1 MISKK
6 ILFSIVGV
14 VSIHMIISTYVSTIY
29 NKNVTASN
37 EPAASASVSYDVDV
51 SIKYKVELEDKVKNT
66 NPNIIKAAREAI
78 FLTDCEF
85 SKLQHY
91 NGYRRQG
98 FIDIF
103 EVIEDGNNS
112 WEVRYRVKEKE
123 SDKYDGQ
130 FYCSAFVEKQ
140 ETGSYKG
147 FIVHSWPADFGNET
161 F

>member
-14 VSIHMIISTYVSTIY
+14 VSIYMIISTYAGIIY

-37 EPAASASVSYDVDV
+37 ETAAATASYDVDV
-51 SIKYKVELEDKVKNT
+51 SIKYKIELEDKVKKT

-91 NGYRRQG
+91 NGYKRQG

-103 EVIEDGNNS
+103 EVIEQGKNS
-112 WEVRYRVKEKE
+112 WEVRYRLKEKE
-123 SDKYDGQ
+123 SDKYDDQG
-130 FYCSAFVEKQ
+130 YCSVNVEKQ

-147 FIVHSWPADFGNET
+147 FIVHSWPAVKDDET